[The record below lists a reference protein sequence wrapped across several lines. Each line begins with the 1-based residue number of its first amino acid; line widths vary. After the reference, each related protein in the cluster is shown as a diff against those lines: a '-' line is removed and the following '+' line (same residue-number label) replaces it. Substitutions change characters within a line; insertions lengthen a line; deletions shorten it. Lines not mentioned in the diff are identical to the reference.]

1 MTLNPKKKKEKKASL
16 NAQSTYDETIII
28 LMY

>member
-1 MTLNPKKKKEKKASL
+1 MTLNPKKKKKKASL